1 MPAMLARR
9 AVLLTSPTAEPCL
22 PTVYPEQRRATPLE
36 STLIGMLQVFIL
48 NNLKLFRIITYEKR
62 GGKSRK
68 RARFAQFWC
77 NATPFRIN
85 TSKSVSKQTTLTLF
99 RMNTYEKTGGRGR
112 ESPNRK
118 QSERSA
124 SPRDLSLVPTSLPPY
139 FLTSRRASRAS
150 CYTVPPMA
158 RQRLGQHFLADLHW
172 REEIARAIRVSPHS
186 TVPLPKDDQHCWIE
200 IGAGHG
206 EITQHLLATGAPVHA
221 IEIDSAFIA
230 GLRRL
235 AKQSPNLNVVPGDV
249 LETDIAAIASGR
261 RIRVYGNLP
270 YYITSPILH
279 HLFHF
284 ANLIDEIHIVIQ
296 TEVAHRL
303 AAQPGTRDYGYLSVV
318 TQFYTRPEFVFEIP
332 REAFNPAPE
341 VTSAL
346 VTLRLPGE
354 RAKISLASSAPT
366 TGTQAN
372 SSRDA
377 ETRFLDFV
385 KLCFSKKRKTL
396 VNNLRPLAKPE
407 GVREA
412 LASLTLRPD
421 ARAEQLSVSQLAA
434 LHALLAG
441 TR

>member
-1 MPAMLARR
+1 
-9 AVLLTSPTAEPCL
+9 
-22 PTVYPEQRRATPLE
+22 
-36 STLIGMLQVFIL
+36 
-48 NNLKLFRIITYEKR
+48 
-62 GGKSRK
+62 
-68 RARFAQFWC
+68 
-77 NATPFRIN
+77 
-85 TSKSVSKQTTLTLF
+85 
-99 RMNTYEKTGGRGR
+99 
-112 ESPNRK
+112 
-118 QSERSA
+118 
-124 SPRDLSLVPTSLPPY
+124 
-139 FLTSRRASRAS
+139 
-150 CYTVPPMA
+150 MA

-186 TVPLPKDDQHCWIE
+186 LAPLVGDERSLRVPTRRDGQSLQVPLPRENQHCWIE

-206 EITQHLLATGAPVHA
+206 EITQHLLSTAAPVHA
-221 IEIDSAFIA
+221 IEIDPAFIA

-235 AKQSPNLNVVPGDV
+235 AKQFPNLTVVPGDV

-261 RIRVYGNLP
+261 RIRIYGNLP

-279 HLFHF
+279 HLFTF
-284 ANLIDEIHIVIQ
+284 ADLIDEIHVVIQ

-332 REAFNPAPE
+332 RDAFNPPPE

-354 RAKISLASSAPT
+354 RAKLSL
-366 TGTQAN
+366 
-372 SSRDA
+372 RDPS
-377 ETRFLDFV
+377 RFLDFV

-396 VNNLRPLAKPE
+396 VNNLRSLAKPD

-412 LASLTLRPD
+412 LASLNLRLD

-434 LHALLAG
+434 LYVRMAG
-441 TR
+441 A